1 MKGDPDLKAWPVF
14 AILVIQVIL
23 FLAHWFVYSTFI
35 AFWPGISPA
44 AAADLRVAML
54 VLAFSF
60 VTASLLSFRFSNVA
74 VRLFY
79 WAAAVWLGFLNFF
92 FWASVF
98 LFGWRGFARISHLA
112 ANPPQSARRSRPRF
126 TRSLRSPE
134 YTVSSTPASFASAA
148 SKCSIPD
155 LPAAWRGRRACC

>member
-14 AILVIQVIL
+14 AILVIQVLL
-23 FLAHWFVYSTFI
+23 FLAHWFVYSTSI
-35 AFWPGISPA
+35 AFWPGIPPP

-60 VTASLLSFRFSNVA
+60 VTASLLSFHFSNVA

-92 FWASVF
+92 FFASV
-98 LFGWRGFARISHLA
+98 LIRLAWDSLRISHVAANSAAIRSPLA
-112 ANPPQSARRSRPRF
+112 AAIYSI
-126 TRSLRSPE
+126 
-134 YTVSSTPASFASAA
+134 AA
-148 SKCSIPD
+148 LTGI
-155 LPAAWRGRRACC
+155 